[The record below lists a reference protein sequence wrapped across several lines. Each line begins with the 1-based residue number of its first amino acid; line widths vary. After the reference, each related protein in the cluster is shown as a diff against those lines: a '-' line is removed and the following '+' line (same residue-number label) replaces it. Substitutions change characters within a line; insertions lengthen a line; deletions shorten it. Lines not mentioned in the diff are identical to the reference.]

1 MEEGGKVGVYDWLI
15 EYEDLDAYL
24 HHYLTSS
31 QGCGTSDSGDVSL
44 ELLPVCV
51 VGCGTSTL
59 SERMVAAAWWPP
71 GRTVE
76 PPTCA

>member
-24 HHYLTSS
+24 RHYLASS
-31 QGCGTSDSGDVSL
+31 QGASGGGAPLAS
-44 ELLPVCV
+44 LPVCV

-71 GRTVE
+71 GRTVL
-76 PPTCA
+76 